1 MLLFDSGRI
10 VEAEAA
16 LRRAVAEGENTSDAH
31 AMIGLCLLK
40 SGFTGDAKTEVETA
54 LRLDPNNAYAHYAHS
69 FSLQSSLAFVQT
81 PFFGRRPTDVIQVR
95 QLRAAARQAVE
106 LDSRNPRYLCRLAH
120 VHQILGE
127 WRKSLEPAEQALSIA
142 PDHLPAAVLRAEA
155 LSRIGKLGEA
165 RATLQRALEF
175 NPEAFAAHAGMGWV
189 LLRAGDYRRATEFFD
204 EALRLNARSQPAQTG
219 ALECAKHRYRVYRW
233 LVYLQQ
239 WLDGLHLLLRVPVV
253 IAMAAGILAALIGL
267 FYLFNQFFRPVLGAK
282 AAGLLAVSLFSG
294 LIGLVIF
301 HGQIFNWL
309 VRHNRAAKLEAN
321 EKRRRLSNRSL
332 MTFCA
337 GIFGGIGFSVL
348 QYWLPNLQ
356 VVLAGLIP
364 GGFALVIAWTQLP
377 PGKTRTGWLVYA
389 GAVLAVGPVV
399 AVLFQDFF
407 RQCSSPA
414 ILAFLAVPFL
424 PLFVKA
430 EHCKKLERERKH
442 KESVRIAGER
452 LGK

>member
-1 MLLFDSGRI
+1 M
-10 VEAEAA
+10 
-16 LRRAVAEGENTSDAH
+16 
-31 AMIGLCLLK
+31 
-40 SGFTGDAKTEVETA
+40 
-54 LRLDPNNAYAHYAHS
+54 
-69 FSLQSSLAFVQT
+69 
-81 PFFGRRPTDVIQVR
+81 
-95 QLRAAARQAVE
+95 
-106 LDSRNPRYLCRLAH
+106 
-120 VHQILGE
+120 
-127 WRKSLEPAEQALSIA
+127 
-142 PDHLPAAVLRAEA
+142 LRAEA

-175 NPEAFAAHAGMGWV
+175 NPETFAAHSGMGWV

-253 IAMAAGILAALIGL
+253 IALAAGILAALTGL
-267 FYLFNQFFRPVLGAK
+267 FYLFNQFFRPLLGTK

-377 PGKTRTGWLVYA
+377 SGKTRDRLAGLCRRGFSRRPGRGGFIPRLFPA
-389 GAVLAVGPVV
+389 MLIPGHPGLPGGAVPALVRQGRALQKAGTGAQTQGIRSHRRRTAGKMSAMNPFGQIFWRGRMLYEQNRYALAESE
-399 AVLFQDFF
+399 F
-407 RQCSSPA
+407 RQALVLHPDS
-414 ILAFLAVPFL
+414 
-424 PLFVKA
+424 A
-430 EHCKKLERERKH
+430 ETHAMVALCLHYQGRFPQSEE
-442 KESVRIAGER
+442 
-452 LGK
+452 